1 MIYKK
6 ILTISCYFLSN
17 TFKHLSHYLSRV
29 ATLIAQHTKKRY
41 ISYMKERSKTEK
53 AKHIRNRS
61 IRTDS
66 LLRETSSHYI
76 RQIGDADRKAR
87 ILLVVTSVMITIGV
101 TVLTKKLTTLPL
113 AWISALLLIIA
124 NMITLWFAILSI
136 RPTIK
141 GEAARESEDNILHY
155 KTCTEYS
162 LPLYT
167 EKMTATLDDDQEK
180 RNAIIK
186 ELYYYGNLLNE
197 KYKFIEFAYR
207 SFSWGVVMAVVSY
220 LVIFLMYQFS

>member
-1 MIYKK
+1 
-6 ILTISCYFLSN
+6 
-17 TFKHLSHYLSRV
+17 
-29 ATLIAQHTKKRY
+29 
-41 ISYMKERSKTEK
+41 MKERSKTEK
-53 AKHIRNRS
+53 AKHIRNRT

-101 TVLTKKLTTLPL
+101 TVLTKNLINIPL
-113 AWISALLLIIA
+113 AWISALLLIFA

-141 GEAARESEDNILHY
+141 GAAARESEDNILHY

-207 SFSWGVVMAVVSY
+207 SFSWGIVIAVASY
-220 LVIFLMYQFS
+220 LVIYLMHRLS